1 MTFRQGLIS
10 FWTDFGQAFE
20 GNCGGWKRLTLM
32 ESKPTCAVVGG
43 GVAGI
48 VAAHLLQKRYHVEL
62 WESQGRLGGHTN
74 TFQVA
79 SGPDAGLEVDTGF
92 IVFNGETYPL
102 FQRFLSELG
111 VPKQLSD
118 MSYGYFCE
126 MTGWGYGGHDL
137 NTFFAQRDKIFHPDF
152 WRFALDLVR
161 FNVTSLRRL
170 RQGNLGGTLGDYL
183 QSYTRTFVRHYI
195 LPLGSSLWSAP
206 LDRILEF
213 PAQTF
218 VRFFA
223 NHGLLRVVA
232 RPDWFTVSGGSH
244 RYIRAFLKGF
254 GGRVRLSSPVSQ
266 VVRAGQGYEVE
277 GVPYDAVVMATHA
290 DIALSQLAEPTGE
303 QRRALGSW
311 RYLANRTVLH
321 QDSAVLPRN
330 RRLHASWNYLRSQ
343 GSERL
348 PTLTY
353 DMNRLQS
360 LKTRQPY
367 LVTLNPQRELS
378 GVLGEWIYHHPQF
391 DRHSEASQALLPGLN
406 DGRIAFCGS
415 YHRFGFHED
424 AVMSAVAAAES
435 LGCRW

>member
-1 MTFRQGLIS
+1 
-10 FWTDFGQAFE
+10 
-20 GNCGGWKRLTLM
+20 M
-32 ESKPTCAVVGG
+32 ESRPTCAVVGG

-48 VAAHLLQKRYHVEL
+48 VAAYLLQERYQVEL
-62 WESQGRLGGHTN
+62 WESQSRLGGHSN

-79 SGPDAGLEVDTGF
+79 SGPDQGLEVDTGF

-111 VPKQLSD
+111 VSKQVSD

-126 MTGWGYGGHDL
+126 LTGWGYGGHDL
-137 NTFFAQRDKIFHPDF
+137 NTFFAQRDKILHPDF
-152 WRFALDLVR
+152 LRFALDLAR
-161 FNVTSLRRL
+161 FNLTSLRRL
-170 RQGNLGGTLGDYL
+170 RQGNLSGTLGDYL

-223 NHGLLRVVA
+223 NHGLLRVLN
-232 RPDWFTVSGGSH
+232 RPEWFTVSGGSH
-244 RYIRAFLKGF
+244 RYIRAFLERFKG
-254 GGRVRLSSPVSQ
+254 RLRLGSPVAQ
-266 VVRAGQGYEVE
+266 VRRVGGGFEVE
-277 GVPYDAVVMATHA
+277 GVAYDALVLATHA
-290 DIALSQLAEPTGE
+290 DIALSQLAEPTPE
-303 QRRALGSW
+303 QRQALGSW

-321 QDSAVLPRN
+321 QDPAVLPRN
-330 RRLHASWNYLRSQ
+330 RRLHASWNYLRSR
-343 GSERL
+343 GSDRL

-360 LKTRQPY
+360 LNSGQRY

-378 GVLGEWIYHHPQF
+378 QVLGEWTYHHPQF
-391 DRHSEASQALLPGLN
+391 DRHSQASQALLPELN
-406 DGRIAFCGS
+406 DGKIAFCGS

-424 AVMSAVAAAES
+424 AVMSAVAAAAS
-435 LGCRW
+435 LGCPW